1 MRYLVII
8 FFILFSFNSFS
19 SGKHNHDHDHKNEKK
34 VKHKH
39 DHDKHDHGK
48 KESLSAHEHGLS
60 KMNIVQDH
68 HKLLIEIEMPGHDV
82 VGFEYKAKTNE
93 DKNKVKQ
100 ALMLL
105 KNPINVIKIPIKA
118 KCDLKDSHSHII
130 AEKNHTEFRAEY
142 SFVCKDID
150 EVKTIGINIFEN
162 FKNSEK
168 IDLNVVGE
176 KSSSNIIIKKSMKKV
191 RLNNFSH

>member
-1 MRYLVII
+1 
-8 FFILFSFNSFS
+8 
-19 SGKHNHDHDHKNEKK
+19 
-34 VKHKH
+34 
-39 DHDKHDHGK
+39 
-48 KESLSAHEHGLS
+48 
-60 KMNIVQDH
+60 
-68 HKLLIEIEMPGHDV
+68 MPGHDV
-82 VGFEYKAKTNE
+82 VGFEYKAITNE

>member
-8 FFILFSFNSFS
+8 FFLLFSFNSFS

-82 VGFEYKAKTNE
+82 VAFEYKAKTNE

-100 ALMLL
+100 AIMLI
-105 KNPINVIKIPIKA
+105 KNPINEIKI
-118 KCDLKDSHSHII
+118 LKWTKLII
-130 AEKNHTEFRAEY
+130 RAG
-142 SFVCKDID
+142 S
-150 EVKTIGINIFEN
+150 KT
-162 FKNSEK
+162 
-168 IDLNVVGE
+168 
-176 KSSSNIIIKKSMKKV
+176 
-191 RLNNFSH
+191 NN

>member
-8 FFILFSFNSFS
+8 FFLLFSFNSFS

-68 HKLLIEIEMPGHDV
+68 HKLFIEIEMPGHDV
-82 VGFEYKAKTNE
+82 VGFEYKAKTKE
-93 DKNKVKQ
+93 DKNKVKE

-162 FKNSEK
+162 FKNCLLYTS
-168 IDLNVVGE
+168 DAADD
-176 KSSSNIIIKKSMKKV
+176 
-191 RLNNFSH
+191 